1 MAEVQELEAPKVEEG
16 REAASAC
23 FRPLQDDE
31 EGVEMAE
38 VAKVDLAKAV
48 AGSATKEGRLVGVW
62 VEVGAA
68 DSEAA
73 WVEAMVVD
81 VE

>member
-1 MAEVQELEAPKVEEG
+1 MYRRSLPGETAVW
-16 REAASAC
+16 
-23 FRPLQDDE
+23 
-31 EGVEMAE
+31 
-38 VAKVDLAKAV
+38 AKAV
-48 AGSATKEGRLVGVW
+48 AGSATKEGRMVGVW

-68 DSEAA
+68 DSEAV

>member
-1 MAEVQELEAPKVEEG
+1 MA
-16 REAASAC
+16 
-23 FRPLQDDE
+23 
-31 EGVEMAE
+31 GVAT
-38 VAKVDLAKAV
+38 VDSEKAV
-48 AGSATKEGRLVGVW
+48 AGSETKEGPKAGFW